1 MGIATFL
8 MAALWQQNS
17 KNLFQVK
24 YAYLKILKRFKS
36 AKSKSEGPY
45 VSGTLLIV

>member
-17 KNLFQVK
+17 KILFQVK
-24 YAYLKILKRFKS
+24 YANVKILKLFKS

-45 VSGTLLIV
+45 VSGTILIV

>member
-17 KNLFQVK
+17 KILFQVK
-24 YAYLKILKRFKS
+24 YAYLKISKIFKS